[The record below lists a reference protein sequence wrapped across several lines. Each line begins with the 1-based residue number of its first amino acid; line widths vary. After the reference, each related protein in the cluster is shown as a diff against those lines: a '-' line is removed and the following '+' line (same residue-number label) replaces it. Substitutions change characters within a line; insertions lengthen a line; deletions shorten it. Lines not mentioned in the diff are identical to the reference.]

1 MAGADIFS
9 FRFAAEIMLM
19 WEQGN
24 VQVITGDGKGKTTAA
39 LGMALTAVARGLK
52 VFMVQFLKAP
62 DTSGEHF
69 AAQALSEQ
77 LTIRP
82 MGRKGFIR
90 GRRAAAADKSMAEKA
105 LEEARA
111 ALVSGDY
118 QMVILDE
125 ANVAASLGLVGVEA
139 LVELLE
145 AKPADVTLII
155 TGRYA
160 PLELLERADSVLEM
174 RKVKHPFDSGVPA
187 MEGIEF

>member
-1 MAGADIFS
+1 M
-9 FRFAAEIMLM
+9 AEIMLM
-19 WEQGN
+19 LEKGAF
-24 VQVITGDGKGKTTAA
+24 QVITGDGKGKTTAA
-39 LGMALTAVARGLK
+39 LGMALAAVAHGAK

-62 DTSGEHF
+62 NTSGEHF
-69 AAQALSEQ
+69 AAQAFSEQ

-90 GRRAAAADKSMAEKA
+90 GRGAAQADKSMAEAA
-105 LEEARA
+105 LQEARS
-111 ALVSGDY
+111 ALVSGNY
-118 QMVILDE
+118 RMVILDE

-139 LVELLE
+139 LMELLK

-160 PLELLERADSVLEM
+160 PPELLERADSVLEM

-187 MEGIEF
+187 TEGIEF

>member
-1 MAGADIFS
+1 
-9 FRFAAEIMLM
+9 ML
-19 WEQGN
+19 EQGD

-39 LGMALTAVARGLK
+39 LGMALAAVARGSK

-90 GRRAAAADKSMAEKA
+90 GRQAAQADKSMAEKA
-105 LEEARA
+105 LEAARS
-111 ALVSGDY
+111 ALVSGNY
-118 QMVILDE
+118 GMVILDE
-125 ANVAASLGLVGVEA
+125 ANVAASLGLLAVE
-139 LVELLE
+139 ELIEVLE

-160 PLELLERADSVLEM
+160 PPELLGRADSVLEM
-174 RKVKHPFDSGVPA
+174 RKVKHPFDSGVQA
-187 MEGIEF
+187 TEGIEF

>member
-1 MAGADIFS
+1 
-9 FRFAAEIMLM
+9 M
-19 WEQGN
+19 WEQGDFL
-24 VQVITGDGKGKTTAA
+24 VITGDGKGKTTAA
-39 LGMALTAVARGLK
+39 LGIALTAVARGLK

-62 DTSGEHF
+62 ETSGEHF
-69 AAQALSEQ
+69 AAQAFSEQ

-90 GRRAAAADKSMAEKA
+90 GRRAAEADKSMAEKA

-111 ALVSGDY
+111 TLVSGNY

-125 ANVAASLGLVGVEA
+125 ANVAVRLGLLRVES
-139 LVELLE
+139 LMNLLE
-145 AKPADVTLII
+145 AKPDHVTLII

-160 PLELLERADSVLEM
+160 PPELLDRADSVLEM

>member
-1 MAGADIFS
+1 M
-9 FRFAAEIMLM
+9 R
-19 WEQGN
+19 EQGE

-69 AAQALSEQ
+69 SAQALSGQ

-90 GRRAAAADKSMAEKA
+90 RRRADREDKSMANKA

-111 ALVSGDY
+111 ALVSGNY
-118 QMVILDE
+118 RMVILDE
-125 ANVAASLGLVGVEA
+125 ANVAASLGLVGVEE
-139 LVELLE
+139 LMELLE
-145 AKPADVTLII
+145 AKPDYVTLII
-155 TGRYA
+155 TGRSA
-160 PLELLERADSVLEM
+160 PPELLDRADSVLEM
-174 RKVKHPFDSGVPA
+174 RKVKHPFDSGIPA